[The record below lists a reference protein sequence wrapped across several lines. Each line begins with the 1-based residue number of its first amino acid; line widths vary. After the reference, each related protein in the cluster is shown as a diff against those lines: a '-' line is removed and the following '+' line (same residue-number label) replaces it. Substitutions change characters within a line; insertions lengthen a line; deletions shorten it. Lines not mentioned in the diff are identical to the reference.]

1 MGSSSVWRRG
11 AAILECRFKKPLRSD
26 DMTKIAAVIL
36 VGNAAEAERQARIAL
51 GKGADL
57 VELRLDEIVDL
68 GPKTIR
74 HLAKSLGEHAIA
86 TNRSPGQGGA
96 QRRGGAP
103 RSALMKEICGQRFAY
118 VDVELEEGGAGPHVP
133 APAAHDHRTRVL
145 LYPPLPQAVG
155 VHRASP
161 ALEAL
166 S

>member
-96 QRRGGAP
+96 QRRWSRAHSPMRLTRKSNTRRGETP
-103 RSALMKEICGQRFAY
+103 RPQGSSRSPPPPVCAGVNQSSSVWSAIRWSIPSLR
-118 VDVELEEGGAGPHVP
+118 
-133 APAAHDHRTRVL
+133 
-145 LYPPLPQAVG
+145 
-155 VHRASP
+155 
-161 ALEAL
+161 
-166 S
+166 